1 VVALRI
7 LLTRVGFAVGR
18 MLPLRSRIVLATSHA
33 DRISGNLAWIRDGV
47 RRALPDSPIVEL
59 AGRPGTGIR
68 RRLALAADAVRAGY
82 HLATA
87 RLFVVDDFFFPMYV
101 VRPRPGTMFVQV
113 WHACGAFKKFGYSV
127 LDKGFGA
134 DEAYVRSVPIHS
146 NYDLCLVSAA
156 RFIPAYAEAFRQPPE
171 RFTARLGIPRTDLF
185 FDPERASAAAS
196 AVRRRYAVPDGRR
209 IVLYAPTFRG
219 TRITRARSP
228 LDLDLRTLGESLA
241 ADHVLLL
248 RDHPFVRG
256 RRSLADAPGG
266 FVIDVSGHEDMNE
279 LLLVADVLVTDYSS
293 AMYEF
298 ALLGRPI
305 AFFAPD
311 HAAYEAERGFYFDY
325 PTGLPGPVFET
336 TAALAAWLRAG
347 EFDVE
352 RVRRFAADSFDAA
365 DGKAT
370 DRFLG
375 TIVRPAL
382 AGVAEQRPDT

>member
-1 VVALRI
+1 
-7 LLTRVGFAVGR
+7 
-18 MLPLRSRIVLATSHA
+18 
-33 DRISGNLAWIRDGV
+33 
-47 RRALPDSPIVEL
+47 
-59 AGRPGTGIR
+59 
-68 RRLALAADAVRAGY
+68 
-82 HLATA
+82 
-87 RLFVVDDFFFPMYV
+87 
-101 VRPRPGTMFVQV
+101 
-113 WHACGAFKKFGYSV
+113 
-127 LDKGFGA
+127 
-134 DEAYVRSVPIHS
+134 
-146 NYDLCLVSAA
+146 
-156 RFIPAYAEAFRQPPE
+156 
-171 RFTARLGIPRTDLF
+171 
-185 FDPERASAAAS
+185 
-196 AVRRRYAVPDGRR
+196 VRRRYAVPDGRR

-365 DGKAT
+365 DGRSTA
-370 DRFLG
+370 RFVDEV
-375 TIVRPAL
+375 VRPTL
-382 AGVAEQRPDT
+382 AGDPPTFRYHSPPPPRRA